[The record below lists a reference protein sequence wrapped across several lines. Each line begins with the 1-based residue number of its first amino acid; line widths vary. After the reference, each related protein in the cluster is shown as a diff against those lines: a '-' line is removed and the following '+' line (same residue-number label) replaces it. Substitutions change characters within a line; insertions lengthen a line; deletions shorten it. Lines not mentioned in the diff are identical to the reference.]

1 MKIASINVSRLAG
14 LGLAA
19 LALGLTG
26 CHTAGRTVG
35 QTFNDRMTAHD
46 VKAALSDSPVYKF
59 EAVKPVVFEG
69 KVQLTGFVQTQRQ
82 REQAANIASG
92 VKGVREVVNDLM
104 IMPTPTGRAHIQNGY
119 SGTGGRTVEG
129 NNAPA
134 NAAAQPNAN
143 YQNNNNNNTEPNTP
157 ANNNAH

>member
-1 MKIASINVSRLAG
+1 MKIAFIKVSRLAG

-19 LALGLTG
+19 LTLGLTG
-26 CHTAGRTVG
+26 CHTAGRTMG
-35 QTFNDRMTAHD
+35 QAFNDRMTAHD

-59 EAVKPVVFEG
+59 EDVKPAVFDG
-69 KVQLTGFVQTQRQ
+69 KVELTGFVQTQQQ

-104 IMPTPTGRAHIQNGY
+104 ITPTPTGRAHIQNGY
-119 SGTGGRTVEG
+119 SGAGGRTVEG

-143 YQNNNNNNTEPNTP
+143 YQNNDNNTEPNTP
-157 ANNNAH
+157 ANNNTH